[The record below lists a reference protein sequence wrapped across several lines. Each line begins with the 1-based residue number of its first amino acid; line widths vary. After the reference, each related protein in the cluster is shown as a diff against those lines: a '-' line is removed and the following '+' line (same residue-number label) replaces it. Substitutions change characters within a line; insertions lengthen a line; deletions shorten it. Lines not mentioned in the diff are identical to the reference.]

1 MSDDLLRVL
10 DAEARLQEV
19 ERQWV
24 EEAARMVIFRT
35 EVARKLSEMNARIVA
50 MERDHA
56 RLEATEEQIRIRSKR
71 ALMIE
76 VTDEARK
83 MIGGLPH
90 RVETIEKCLVEIEA
104 RLGLRRKPKSQIREL
119 NP

>member
-10 DAEARLQEV
+10 DAEARLQDV

-24 EEAARMVIFRT
+24 EETARMVIFRT
-35 EVARKLSEMNARIVA
+35 EVARALSEMNARILA

-56 RLEATEEQIRIRSKR
+56 RLEATDEQIRDRSKR
-71 ALMIE
+71 AMMLE
-76 VTDEARK
+76 VTEEARK
-83 MIGGLPH
+83 MIGGLPY
-90 RVETIEKCLVEIEA
+90 RVEVVEKCLKEIES
-104 RLGLRRKPKSQIREL
+104 RLRLRRKPKSQIREL